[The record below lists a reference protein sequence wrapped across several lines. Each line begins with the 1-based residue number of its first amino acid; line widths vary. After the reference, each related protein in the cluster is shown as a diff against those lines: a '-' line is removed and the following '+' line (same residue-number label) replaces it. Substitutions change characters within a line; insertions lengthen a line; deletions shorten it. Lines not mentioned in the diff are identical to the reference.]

1 VPGPSASPPAV
12 QVHLTAADLA
22 TSLATDVR
30 QALTESP
37 KRIPARW
44 LYDPVGCDLFE
55 EITTLPEYYPTR
67 AEREILVAYS
77 ADIARRCG
85 AETLVEL
92 GSGTSDKTT
101 TLIEALIEAGTLRR
115 FVAFDVAEP
124 TLRNALAHL
133 DEAYPQLEVS
143 GVVGDFG
150 QHLDRLPDHPNRLV
164 AFLGGT
170 IGNLTRDER
179 TAFLGMLSDRLR
191 PGEGLLIG
199 VDLVKDPARLV
210 AAYDDSAGVTAAFEK
225 NVLAV
230 VNTSLG
236 ADFDL
241 DRFDY
246 VARWEPQAEQI
257 AMSVRARGHQHVT
270 IQSLGLAVDVE
281 DGEEILTEISAKF
294 RREGITAELVSAGF
308 VPMGWWT
315 DACADFAVILV
326 QRGTTS
332 ASGSTP
338 PAALVAGQPSTAA
351 PAPPRP
357 TIEGYRAVRDATE
370 ALAAPLSAE
379 DQTVQTMPDVSPTKW
394 HRAHVTWFFE
404 QFVLLVHAHGYRPV
418 DERYLYLWNSYYE
431 GAGPRHPRAERGL
444 LSRPGVGEVTAY
456 RQTIDEAM
464 DDLLGLTLS
473 PQVLGLIELGLHHEQ
488 QHQELLLMDIKHVL
502 GTNPLRPA
510 YRLTRPPA
518 GSDPGPL
525 RWTAHDAG
533 LVAIG
538 HDPARGFSFDNETP
552 AHRAWLEP
560 FELANR
566 LVTAGEWLEFVAD
579 GGYQR
584 PELWLSDGWAQLQT
598 TGQDAPLYWQRGSA
612 GGGGS
617 SAGPPGSGF
626 GSASAGRPARPAGD
640 GAAAPSQ
647 WLSGA
652 AADWSVYTLYGP
664 AALDPA
670 LPVVHVSYYE
680 ADAYARWR
688 GARLPT
694 EAEWEAVAA
703 EQPGPATPAVVLHP
717 EAAGSD
723 AMAQLYGAAWQWTS
737 SAYLPYPG
745 FRPAPG
751 AVGEYNGKFMVN
763 QQVLRGSAA
772 ITPPGHARLTYRNF
786 FPPGSRWPMT
796 GVRLAR

>member
-1 VPGPSASPPAV
+1 
-12 QVHLTAADLA
+12 
-22 TSLATDVR
+22 VR

-55 EITTLPEYYPTR
+55 QITTLPEYYPTR
-67 AEREILVAYS
+67 AEREILMAYS

-85 AETLVEL
+85 AATLIEL

-124 TLRNALAHL
+124 TLRNALAQL
-133 DEAYPQLEVS
+133 ARTYPDLEVS

-170 IGNLTRDER
+170 IGNLTPDER
-179 TAFLGMLSDRLR
+179 TAFLRMLADRLR

-210 AAYDDSAGVTAAFEK
+210 AAYDDSSGVTAAFEK

-230 VNTSLG
+230 VNRSLG

-241 DRFDY
+241 EHFDY
-246 VARWEPQAEQI
+246 VARWDPQAEQI
-257 AMSVRARGHQHVT
+257 AMSVRAHGPQHVT
-270 IQSLGLAVDVE
+270 IPSLDLAVEVD

-332 ASGSTP
+332 AAGTAP

-351 PAPPRP
+351 PAPPQP
-357 TIEGYRAVRDATE
+357 TIEEYRAVRAATE

-404 QFVLLVHAHGYRPV
+404 QFILLGHARGYRPV

-464 DDLLGLTLS
+464 DDFLGLTIS
-473 PQVLGLIELGLHHEQ
+473 PQVLSLIELGLHHEQ

-525 RWTAHDAG
+525 RWTGHDAG
-533 LVAIG
+533 LVEIG
-538 HDPARGFSFDNETP
+538 HEPVRGFSFDNETP
-552 AHRAWLEP
+552 RHRVWLEP

-566 LVTAGEWLEFVAD
+566 LVTAGEWLEFLAD

-584 PELWLSDGWAQLQT
+584 PELWLSDGWAQLQA
-598 TGQDAPLYWQRGSA
+598 TGQDAPLYWQRRSDGIGGAPGTGGTGGGRAGSA
-612 GGGGS
+612 FGPAARS
-617 SAGPPGSGF
+617 SGRGT
-626 GSASAGRPARPAGD
+626 ASV
-640 GAAAPSQ
+640 
-647 WLSGA
+647 
-652 AADWSVYTLYGP
+652 ADWSVYTLYGP
-664 AALDPA
+664 APLDPA

-688 GARLPT
+688 DARLPT
-694 EAEWEAVAA
+694 EAEWEAVASA
-703 EQPGPATPAVVLHP
+703 QPGPATPAVVLHP
-717 EAAGSD
+717 EAAGTD
-723 AMAQLYGAAWQWTS
+723 AMTQLYGGVWQWTS

-745 FRPAPG
+745 FQPAPG

-763 QQVLRGSAA
+763 QQVLRGSAG